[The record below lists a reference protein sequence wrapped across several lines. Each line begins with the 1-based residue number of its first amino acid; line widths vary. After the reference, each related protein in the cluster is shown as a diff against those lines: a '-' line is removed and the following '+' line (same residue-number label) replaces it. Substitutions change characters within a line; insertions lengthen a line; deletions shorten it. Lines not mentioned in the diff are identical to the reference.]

1 MRQVGIWFILSC
13 KRYLKKPAFF
23 GILLILPVLTFW
35 VRGVEKDEGQE
46 VRIAV
51 YGETGEGL
59 ERELVDSLTDEEK
72 NSARALFCFYEC
84 ESEEQVKEEVAAR
97 RAECGYVFPENLRE
111 KLNEKNYR
119 RSIRVY
125 AAPSTVLDALSTE
138 VVFAAMMELYDREL
152 FVDYVLEAEAVQE
165 IVLISGETKDR
176 AKAQLKEQAG
186 SLYDKWMG
194 NGTTFRFEY
203 GCRGRKGQI
212 GENEGAPRLFPVRG
226 IVAVYL
232 FLAGLYSAVMVGRDE
247 DKGLFLPLSYGRRR
261 LCSMAVLA
269 APVLLAAFSCL
280 AALKTG
286 GSLEEMGREVLV
298 MVIYVMAVCIFSYGV
313 KTICRDPW
321 LMGCLIPVLLVG
333 SMVFTPVFFDIRQ
346 FIPALGWIEKLFL
359 PSYYLRAF

>member
-1 MRQVGIWFILSC
+1 M
-13 KRYLKKPAFF
+13 
-23 GILLILPVLTFW
+23 
-35 VRGVEKDEGQE
+35 
-46 VRIAV
+46 
-51 YGETGEGL
+51 
-59 ERELVDSLTDEEK
+59 
-72 NSARALFCFYEC
+72 
-84 ESEEQVKEEVAAR
+84 
-97 RAECGYVFPENLRE
+97 
-111 KLNEKNYR
+111 
-119 RSIRVY
+119 
-125 AAPSTVLDALSTE
+125 
-138 VVFAAMMELYDREL
+138 
-152 FVDYVLEAEAVQE
+152 
-165 IVLISGETKDR
+165 
-176 AKAQLKEQAG
+176 
-186 SLYDKWMG
+186 
-194 NGTTFRFEY
+194 
-203 GCRGRKGQI
+203 
-212 GENEGAPRLFPVRG
+212 
-226 IVAVYL
+226 